1 LVYQSAGNTM
11 FGYGIWGWLLA
22 KHPAAAITPMAL
34 LVPVFGMASA
44 ALFLDEPL
52 PGWKLAAAG
61 LIIAGLAMN
70 VVLPR
75 LFARRTNEALA
86 AVEAG

>member
-1 LVYQSAGNTM
+1 
-11 FGYGIWGWLLA
+11 
-22 KHPAAAITPMAL
+22 MAL

-52 PGWKLAAAG
+52 PGWKLAAAA

-70 VVLPR
+70 VLVPRVLGSR
-75 LFARRTNEALA
+75 RRTEAEALA
-86 AVEAG
+86 